1 MTLNIVRDTK
11 YLKLSKSDL
20 HGTWSKHKL
29 HYSDSPKKK
38 KDYTTT
44 FCTFVSNNM
53 SVLWL
58 YKRLTL
64 FFFNWGGYMSVC
76 EPCWSWGGS
85 VNNNDYFGF
94 FHLVELNHVQLFE
107 FLKFQSFSILLMMF
121 VLLIIY
127 TVQDIINFCFQKI

>member
-1 MTLNIVRDTK
+1 MLGIQNIWS
-11 YLKLSKSDL
+11 YLKVICMVLEVSTYYTTMFHL
-20 HGTWSKHKL
+20 
-29 HYSDSPKKK
+29 KKK

-94 FHLVELNHVQLFE
+94 FHLVELNHVQPFE
-107 FLKFQSFSILLMMF
+107 LLKFQSFSILLMMF

>member
-1 MTLNIVRDTK
+1 MLGIQNIWS
-11 YLKLSKSDL
+11 YLKVICMALEVSTYYTTMIHL
-20 HGTWSKHKL
+20 
-29 HYSDSPKKK
+29 KKK
-38 KDYTTT
+38 EKDYTTT

-107 FLKFQSFSILLMMF
+107 LLKFQSFSILLMMF